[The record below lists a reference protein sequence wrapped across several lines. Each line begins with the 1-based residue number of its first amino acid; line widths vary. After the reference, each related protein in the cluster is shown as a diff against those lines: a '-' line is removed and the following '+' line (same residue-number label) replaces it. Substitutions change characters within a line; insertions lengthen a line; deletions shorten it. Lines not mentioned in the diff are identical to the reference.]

1 MLTTFHLSGLVGTI
15 LSLVLSLVGGVLYD
29 LVGAIVALI
38 GEVVSII
45 LTLNVSVCI
54 SLLGL

>member
-1 MLTTFHLSGLVGTI
+1 MTCNLSGLVGTI